1 MVIDAECE
9 CDDNWD
15 GDANRVS
22 SANSPFNGCITSR
35 LHKHLQATKM
45 PLGRRWFGWE
55 KNLVTA
61 IQNLVAEKR
70 VIGKLFRA
78 IKNIAIPTGQ
88 VHSFAKEDV
97 RKTYDP
103 DMEVERNS
111 QWKFEMTK
119 SYTKKKD
126 GEIIAWAMKILT
138 KEVRTWFDEKGSK
151 TDPNVADDVYAK
163 ASAWNHVTCH
173 PDYFNEETNVAYFFS
188 FPWRVPEILM
198 HIKKKLELTGE
209 AE

>member
-1 MVIDAECE
+1 MVIDAGCE

-22 SANSPFNGCITSR
+22 SANSPFSGCITSR
-35 LHKHLQATKM
+35 LPMHLQATKM
-45 PLGRRWFGWE
+45 PLG
-55 KNLVTA
+55 
-61 IQNLVAEKR
+61 
-70 VIGKLFRA
+70 RA

-88 VHSFAKEDV
+88 VHSFAKEDE
-97 RKTYDP
+97 RKTYNL
-103 DMEVERNS
+103 DMDVERNS

-126 GEIIAWAMKILT
+126 GEIIVLAMKTLT
-138 KEVRTWFDEKGSK
+138 KEMRTWFDEKGSR
-151 TDPNVADDVYAK
+151 TDLDVADDVYAK

-173 PDYFNEETNVAYFFS
+173 PDYFNEEMNGARFFS

-198 HIKKKLELTGE
+198 HIKKKKLELTGE